1 MVTDITTE
9 DDGKYDRIL
18 GEGAAQE
25 VIDCIALRFN
35 MDGKP
40 IPGRKVP
47 LLDKLNLWT
56 FFMDPYSFLWRSTF
70 KIEGS
75 LRAHVTEM
83 IAFFLPLHVPR

>member
-1 MVTDITTE
+1 
-9 DDGKYDRIL
+9 
-18 GEGAAQE
+18 
-25 VIDCIALRFN
+25 

-47 LLDKLNLWT
+47 LLDKQNLWT
-56 FFMDPYSFLWRSTF
+56 FFMDRYSFLWRSTF

-83 IAFFLPLHVPR
+83 IAFFVPLHAPRCQARRVALLEEFEV